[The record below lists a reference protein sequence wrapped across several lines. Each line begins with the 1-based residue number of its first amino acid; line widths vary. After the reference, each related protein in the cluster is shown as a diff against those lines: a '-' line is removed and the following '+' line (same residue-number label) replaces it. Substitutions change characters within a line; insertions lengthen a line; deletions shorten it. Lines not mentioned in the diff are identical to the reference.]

1 MEKIH
6 HHHTLYQWYETGI
19 LMMCDVRRTINMNGL
34 AVSGNKCLQNSIFF
48 LYM

>member
-1 MEKIH
+1 MEKIPN
-6 HHHTLYQWYETGI
+6 TMYNGIETGI